1 MIRTWFVLAF
11 LIGLPASAAADAIP
25 YFARQHGVTCAQCH
39 VAPPKLNEFGQ
50 AFLSRGYEMPG
61 LEGRATW
68 PFAVWASARTD
79 WLNLTE
85 PQRTGL
91 VTYLNRLEVI
101 SGGTF
106 GALGAPW
113 LSYFVE
119 WRPLSLEPRADGTLR
134 DRSGR
139 FEDLFVVASS
149 EGLELMAGQFRQI
162 AQIDVSQR
170 ASVSEPLALS
180 ASLRGGGEGSAREVS
195 LRAFSPSGRSP
206 AARLG
211 WTRPSGRWG
220 WTTSLTLPLPGE
232 LSLPLTREAR
242 TEASNEIEWGLKG
255 VLVESYIRR
264 GLATWGGHVF
274 TDGGDRFLANL
285 VTTGSRASLHWAAVA
300 GMDRVDD
307 DWRRRTSIE
316 AEFYPDRLW
325 GIGARLEDRT
335 GDGAGPAFLPYLNA
349 HFPGTQH
356 TFRLTVEQRFQQGR
370 RGVTL
375 VELGAVF

>member
-1 MIRTWFVLAF
+1 MTRIAF
-11 LIGLPASAAADAIP
+11 LITALIGLPAAAAAEMIP
-25 YFARQHGVTCAQCH
+25 YFARQYGVSCAQCH

-61 LEGRATW
+61 LESRGTW
-68 PFAVWASARTD
+68 PFAIWASGRADR
-79 WLNLTE
+79 LNLTE

-101 SGGTF
+101 SGGS
-106 GALGAPW
+106 LGAPW

-119 WRPLSLEPRADGTLR
+119 WRALSLEPRGDGTLR

-139 FEDLFVVASS
+139 FEDLFVVASTDR
-149 EGLELMAGQFRQI
+149 LELMAGQFRQI

-170 ASVSEPLALS
+170 ASVSEPLALA
-180 ASLRGGGEGSAREVS
+180 ASLPGAGDGSAREVS
-195 LRAFSPSGRSP
+195 LRGFSPSGRSP

-211 WTRPSGRWG
+211 WTGEVGRWG

-242 TEASNEIEWGLKG
+242 AEASNEVEWRLKG
-255 VLVESYIRR
+255 VVVESYVRR
-264 GLATWGGHVF
+264 GLTTWGGHVF
-274 TDGGDRFLANL
+274 SDGGDRFLANL

-300 GMDRVDD
+300 GVDRVDD
-307 DWRRRTSIE
+307 DWRRRTSVE
-316 AEFYPDRLW
+316 AELYPDRLW
-325 GIGARLEDRT
+325 GVGARLEDRT
-335 GDGAGPAFLPYLNA
+335 GDGAGPALLPYLNA
-349 HFPGTQH
+349 HFPGTRH

-375 VELGAVF
+375 VELGTVF